1 MHDDFD
7 WIFFDCFNT
16 LIDDFDP
23 AGDEFGLV
31 SLPALAVAGG
41 FFARQEDFVACY
53 RRHRS
58 HLTDPHREVPFDER
72 LRRTLAASPRAPSPA
87 LIATQIAQML
97 ARWEDEYL
105 AFIRPT
111 PGVMETIVHW
121 AARKRLGVVSNFFLP
136 DYPARYPR
144 NFGLGHHFQF
154 VLDSASF
161 GSKKPGPAIFAR
173 ALHLASL
180 TPAQAQRVLFI
191 GDRLELDVLP
201 ARAIGMQVIHF
212 NRMRTRSGIAASP
225 ADIPCIYDLA
235 DLR

>member
-31 SLPALAVAGG
+31 SLPAMAVAGG
-41 FFARQEDFVACY
+41 FFACEEDFVISY

-58 HLTDPHREVPFDER
+58 HATDPHREVSFDER
-72 LRRTLAASPRAPSPA
+72 LRRTLGASPLAPSP
-87 LIATQIAQML
+87 TQVARQTAQML

-111 PGVMETIVHW
+111 PGVAETVAHW
-121 AARKRLGVVSNFFLP
+121 AERKQLGVVSNFFLP
-136 DYPARYPR
+136 DYPARYLR

-154 VLDSASF
+154 VLDSAAF
-161 GSKKPGPAIFAR
+161 GSKKPGPAIFMQ
-173 ALHLASL
+173 ALHLAGLS
-180 TPAQAQRVLFI
+180 PAQASRVLFI
-191 GDRLELDVLP
+191 GDRLDLDVLP
-201 ARAIGMQVIHF
+201 ARAAGMQVIHF
-212 NRMRTRSGIAASP
+212 NRRLTRSGIAASP